1 MLRFRLPSFSV
12 PPLRRWLR
20 SLGRRRRAQQPSNPS
35 FQEGPGLSPNNAGVL
50 AHLRLRIR
58 DGHRRLVS
66 RLVPLPRLRVG
77 VEGGMGQREVGKTW
91 GRCSRQGVLNAL
103 VRAGVRIETS
113 TRFPRGG
120 GCETFLKA
128 LIFPSLIPLQP
139 LYSTWPRL
147 GGNLETCA
155 CNIAVSMLDLWCFCW
170 SSMFHRNYLT
180 DGSDSTLRM
189 LPPGLVSCAG
199 TMDGWVRSSSTERMV
214 LCNHS
219 VQYFWETCR
228 FLFRFSAVMTSLV
241 DTRSRLGWDPWI
253 MWPSRRSLW
262 SLLGQQVPSTAI
274 PGPAGLFKISFWT
287 GDTAFW
293 GRCMAIWG
301 YLYTSSGIA
310 PLSGVLSSI
319 SLSPCLECSPA
330 RIVATEV

>member
-1 MLRFRLPSFSV
+1 
-12 PPLRRWLR
+12 
-20 SLGRRRRAQQPSNPS
+20 
-35 FQEGPGLSPNNAGVL
+35 
-50 AHLRLRIR
+50 
-58 DGHRRLVS
+58 
-66 RLVPLPRLRVG
+66 
-77 VEGGMGQREVGKTW
+77 
-91 GRCSRQGVLNAL
+91 
-103 VRAGVRIETS
+103 
-113 TRFPRGG
+113 
-120 GCETFLKA
+120 
-128 LIFPSLIPLQP
+128 
-139 LYSTWPRL
+139 
-147 GGNLETCA
+147 
-155 CNIAVSMLDLWCFCW
+155 MLDLWCFWW

-330 RIVATEV
+330 RIVATEVLKQVVASIAPLTIEGHLWACRSLLSVWVSSRTESWVPRSPELSQ